1 MVFQVNPEFRGNAA
15 RAILYFHTRYDDPL
29 VQADVNM
36 LDTLIE
42 WHYSDPPDSTELGRN
57 GEVQAFQS
65 NRNPFVDH
73 PEYVNRVWHP
83 EVANED
89 DIAAVPT
96 LRIDN
101 IYPNPF
107 HDQVNIALDAKAGDT
122 IKVAVYNLRGERVH
136 SQELGA
142 GQRQLSWDGRDISGK
157 QMPAGVYLIRFN
169 TAQSQVSSKLL
180 LIR

>member
-1 MVFQVNPEFRGNAA
+1 
-15 RAILYFHTRYDDPL
+15 
-29 VQADVNM
+29 
-36 LDTLIE
+36 
-42 WHYSDPPDSTELGRN
+42 
-57 GEVQAFQS
+57 
-65 NRNPFVDH
+65 NPFVDH
-73 PEYVNRVWHP
+73 PEYVNRIWHP

-89 DIAAVPT
+89 DIVAVPL

-107 HDQVNIALDAKAGDT
+107 RDQVNIALDAKAGDT

-142 GQRQLSWDGRDISGK
+142 GQRQLSWDGRDSSGK
-157 QMPAGVYLIRFN
+157 QMPAGVYFIRFN
-169 TAQSQVSSKLL
+169 TTDSQVSSKLL